1 MACQIITL
9 TTDFGSDSPYVAQVK
24 ASILTINPEV
34 TIVDITHAIAPQNIE
49 HAAIVL
55 QDTLAHFPQGTIHVA
70 VVDPGVGTTR
80 PILVSQFGSQ
90 LVVSPDN
97 GLLSGLAQT
106 AEPTLLF
113 QVTNRKLWN
122 LSVSNTFHGRD
133 IMAPVAAYL
142 SQGINPAEV
151 GPAVTFFH
159 KLNWQQPIVRPQ
171 SITGTVV
178 MIDSFGNLL
187 TNIHSKCLPGIVH
200 KKCAVQCLGH
210 QSVGIC
216 ATYRE
221 RPVGN
226 FIALLGS
233 SGRLELAIVCGDA
246 SKVLDAHTGDP
257 VIISWE

>member
-9 TTDFGSDSPYVAQVK
+9 TTDFGNDSPYVAQVK
-24 ASILTINPEV
+24 ASILAINPEG

-80 PILVSQFGSQ
+80 PILVSQFGNQ

-122 LSVSNTFHGRD
+122 
-133 IMAPVAAYL
+133 
-142 SQGINPAEV
+142 
-151 GPAVTFFH
+151 
-159 KLNWQQPIVRPQ
+159 
-171 SITGTVV
+171 
-178 MIDSFGNLL
+178 
-187 TNIHSKCLPGIVH
+187 
-200 KKCAVQCLGH
+200 
-210 QSVGIC
+210 
-216 ATYRE
+216 
-221 RPVGN
+221 
-226 FIALLGS
+226 
-233 SGRLELAIVCGDA
+233 
-246 SKVLDAHTGDP
+246 
-257 VIISWE
+257 